1 MEIKLDEPKT
11 VADVGDDIS
20 LAIKSGEHEAKIEA
34 VEEKIEEAKDE
45 AAAIDERTE
54 EAHTR
59 INWTQDDINL
69 INERL
74 AELESKLLVSKAEP
88 GAIEKI
94 EAPELEEKKPEDEA
108 IVIEEPKK
116 AVEEPEA
123 KKPEKKN
130 KAYFF

>member
-11 VADVGDDIS
+11 VTDVGDDIS
-20 LAIKSGEHEAKIEA
+20 LAIKSGEHEAKIED
-34 VEEKIEEAKDE
+34 VEKKIEEAKDE

-59 INWTQDDINL
+59 INWTQGDIDR

-74 AELESKLLVSKAEP
+74 ADLEAKILASKEEP
-88 GAIEKI
+88 EAIEKI
-94 EAPELEEKKPEDEA
+94 EAPEIEEKKPEEEA

-123 KKPEKKN
+123 KKPEKK
-130 KAYFF
+130 KKTYFF